1 MKLGILG
8 TGFIITDAL
17 EAISEVPEI
26 EKKAI
31 LARPKSKAKGEEF
44 AAKYGIGKVYT
55 DYEELLSSDE
65 IDTVYVGLIN
75 SVHFEY
81 TKKALLAGKDVILE
95 KPFTT
100 TVEETREL
108 VQTVKEQGR
117 YLFEAITNRHSKVY
131 ERMKQELPNIGRIR
145 LGMGNYSQYSSR
157 YDRYKQKD
165 VAPAFDPQAFG
176 GALNDLGIYNL
187 SLAVSLLGLP
197 KETRYDANVGFNGVD
212 ISGVATLR
220 YEDFI
225 VTLSVAKDS
234 DSPCYF
240 TVQGEDG
247 YLRIPGKPNEAERL
261 EIRVGDHYEEYVPE
275 PDKNRMVQEFRDFA
289 AMQSSGDRE
298 RMQAELDVTVRVM
311 ETLAAIRTNMNGVVE
326 TD

>member
-17 EAISEVPEI
+17 DAISEVPEI

-31 LARPKSKAKGEEF
+31 FARPKSKEKGEEF
-44 AAKYGIGKVYT
+44 AEKYGIEKVYT
-55 DYEELLSSDE
+55 DYDELLASDE

-75 SVHFEY
+75 SVHYEY

-100 TVEETREL
+100 TVEETKEL
-108 VQTVKEQGR
+108 AQIAKDNGR
-117 YLFEAITNRHSKVY
+117 FLFEAITNRHSKVY
-131 ERMKQELPNIGRIR
+131 DKIKEELPKIGRIR
-145 LGMGNYSQYSSR
+145 LAMGNYSQYSSR
-157 YDRYKQKD
+157 YERYKNKD
-165 VAPAFDPQAFG
+165 VAPAFDPEAFG

-187 SLAVSLLGLP
+187 SLTVSLLGVP
-197 KETRYDANVGFNGVD
+197 KELRYDANVGFNGVD
-212 ISGVATLR
+212 VSGVVTLR
-220 YEDFI
+220 YDDFI

-247 YLRIPGKPNEAERL
+247 YIRIPGKPNEAEQVD
-261 EIRVGDHYEEYVPE
+261 IMVGGKYEEYVPE

-289 AMQSSGDRE
+289 AMQAQGDKE
-298 RMQAELDVTVRVM
+298 RMYAELETTVRVM
-311 ETLAAIRTNMNGVVE
+311 ETLIGIRQNMH
-326 TD
+326 

>member
-1 MKLGILG
+1 MG

-17 EAISEVPEI
+17 DAISEVPEI

-31 LARPKSKAKGEEF
+31 FARPSSKAKGEEF
-44 AAKYGIGKVYT
+44 AEKYGIEKVYT
-55 DYEELLSSDE
+55 DYDELLKSDE

-100 TVEETREL
+100 TVEETKEL
-108 VQTVKEQGR
+108 AQLAKDEGR
-117 YLFEAITNRHSKVY
+117 FLFEAITNRHSKVY
-131 ERMKQELPNIGRIR
+131 DRIKEDLPKIGRIR
-145 LGMGNYSQYSSR
+145 LAMGNYSQYSSR
-157 YDRYKQKD
+157 YERYKNKD
-165 VAPAFDPQAFG
+165 VAPAFDPAAFG

-187 SLAVSLLGLP
+187 SLTVSLLGVP
-197 KETRYDANVGFNGVD
+197 KEVRYDANVGFNGVD
-212 ISGVATLR
+212 VSGVATLR
-220 YEDFI
+220 YDDFI

-247 YLRIPGKPNEAERL
+247 YIRIPGKPNEAEQVDIL
-261 EIRVGDHYEEYVPE
+261 IKGEYEEYVPK

-289 AMQSSGDRE
+289 AMQAGGDKE
-298 RMQAELDVTVRVM
+298 RMYAELDTTVEVM
-311 ETLAAIRTNMNGVVE
+311 ETLISIRGNMH
-326 TD
+326 

>member
-17 EAISEVPEI
+17 DAISEVPEI

-31 LARPKSKAKGEEF
+31 FARPKSKEKGEEF
-44 AAKYGIGKVYT
+44 AEKYGIEKVYT
-55 DYEELLSSDE
+55 DYDELLASDE

-75 SVHFEY
+75 SVHYEY

-100 TVEETREL
+100 TVEETKEL
-108 VQTVKEQGR
+108 AQIAKDNGR
-117 YLFEAITNRHSKVY
+117 FLFEAITNRHSKVY
-131 ERMKQELPNIGRIR
+131 DKIKEELPKIGRIR
-145 LGMGNYSQYSSR
+145 LAMGNYSQYSSR
-157 YDRYKQKD
+157 YERYKNKD
-165 VAPAFDPQAFG
+165 VAPAFDPEAFG

-187 SLAVSLLGLP
+187 SLTVSLLGVP
-197 KETRYDANVGFNGVD
+197 KELRYDANVGFNGVD
-212 ISGVATLR
+212 VSGVVTLR
-220 YEDFI
+220 YDDFI

-247 YLRIPGKPNEAERL
+247 YIRIPGKPNEAEQVD
-261 EIRVGDHYEEYVPE
+261 IMIGDKYEEYVPE

-289 AMQSSGDRE
+289 AMQAQDDKE
-298 RMQAELDVTVRVM
+298 RMYAELETTVRVM
-311 ETLAAIRTNMNGVVE
+311 ETLIGIRQNMH
-326 TD
+326 

>member
-17 EAISEVPEI
+17 DAISEVPEI

-31 LARPKSKAKGEEF
+31 FARPNSKAKGEEF
-44 AAKYGIGKVYT
+44 AEKYGIEKVYT
-55 DYEELLSSDE
+55 DYDELLKSDE

-75 SVHFEY
+75 SVHYEY

-100 TVEETREL
+100 TVEETKEL
-108 VQTVKEQGR
+108 AQIAKEKGR
-117 YLFEAITNRHSKVY
+117 FLFEAITNRHSKVFDKIK
-131 ERMKQELPNIGRIR
+131 EELPKIGRIR
-145 LGMGNYSQYSSR
+145 LAMGNYSQYSSR
-157 YDRYKQKD
+157 YERYKNKD
-165 VAPAFDPQAFG
+165 VAPAFDPEAFG

-187 SLAVSLLGLP
+187 SLTVSLLGVP
-197 KETRYDANVGFNGVD
+197 KDLRYDANIGFNGVD
-212 ISGVATLR
+212 VSGVVTLR
-220 YEDFI
+220 YDDFI

-247 YLRIPGKPNEAERL
+247 YIRIPGKPNEAEQVDMM
-261 EIRVGDHYEEYVPE
+261 IGGKYEEYVPQ

-289 AMQSSGDRE
+289 AMQAQDDKE
-298 RMQAELDVTVRVM
+298 RMYAELETTVRVM
-311 ETLAAIRTNMNGVVE
+311 ETLIGIRKNMH
-326 TD
+326 

>member
-17 EAISEVPEI
+17 DAISEVPEI

-31 LARPKSKAKGEEF
+31 FARPNSKAKGEEF
-44 AAKYGIGKVYT
+44 AEKYGIEKVYT
-55 DYEELLSSDE
+55 DYDELLKSDE

-75 SVHFEY
+75 SVHYEY

-100 TVEETREL
+100 TVEETKEL
-108 VQTVKEQGR
+108 AQIAKEKGR
-117 YLFEAITNRHSKVY
+117 FLFEAITNRHSKVFDKIK
-131 ERMKQELPNIGRIR
+131 EELPKIGRIR
-145 LGMGNYSQYSSR
+145 LAMGNYSQYSSR
-157 YDRYKQKD
+157 YERYKNKD
-165 VAPAFDPQAFG
+165 VAPAFDPEAFG

-187 SLAVSLLGLP
+187 SLTVSLLGVP
-197 KETRYDANVGFNGVD
+197 KDLRYDANIGFNGVD
-212 ISGVATLR
+212 VSGVVTLR
-220 YEDFI
+220 YDDFI

-247 YLRIPGKPNEAERL
+247 YIRIPGKPNEAEQVDMM
-261 EIRVGDHYEEYVPE
+261 IGGKYEEYMPQ

-289 AMQSSGDRE
+289 AMQAQDDKE
-298 RMQAELDVTVRVM
+298 RMYAELETTVRVM
-311 ETLAAIRTNMNGVVE
+311 ETLIGIRKNMH
-326 TD
+326 

>member
-17 EAISEVPEI
+17 DAISEVPEI

-31 LARPKSKAKGEEF
+31 FARPNSKAKGEEF
-44 AAKYGIGKVYT
+44 AEKYGIEKVYT
-55 DYEELLSSDE
+55 DYDELLKSDE

-75 SVHFEY
+75 SVHYEY

-100 TVEETREL
+100 TVEETKEL
-108 VQTVKEQGR
+108 AQIAKEEGR
-117 YLFEAITNRHSKVY
+117 FLFEAITNRHSKVFDKIK
-131 ERMKQELPNIGRIR
+131 EELPKIGRIR
-145 LGMGNYSQYSSR
+145 LAMGNYSQYSSR
-157 YDRYKQKD
+157 YERYKNKD
-165 VAPAFDPQAFG
+165 VAPAFDPEAFG

-187 SLAVSLLGLP
+187 SLTVSLLGVP
-197 KETRYDANVGFNGVD
+197 KDLRYDANIGFNGVD
-212 ISGVATLR
+212 VSGVVTLR
-220 YEDFI
+220 YDDFI

-247 YLRIPGKPNEAERL
+247 YIRIPGKPNEAEQVDMM
-261 EIRVGDHYEEYVPE
+261 IGGKYEEYVPQ

-289 AMQSSGDRE
+289 AMQAQDDKE
-298 RMQAELDVTVRVM
+298 RMYAELETTVRVM
-311 ETLAAIRTNMNGVVE
+311 ETLIGIRKNMH
-326 TD
+326 

>member
-17 EAISEVPEI
+17 DAISEVPEI

-31 LARPKSKAKGEEF
+31 FARPKSKEKGEEF
-44 AAKYGIGKVYT
+44 AEKYGIEKVYT
-55 DYEELLSSDE
+55 DYDELLASDE

-75 SVHFEY
+75 SVHYEY

-100 TVEETREL
+100 TVEETKEL
-108 VQTVKEQGR
+108 AQIAKDNGR
-117 YLFEAITNRHSKVY
+117 FLFEAITNRHSKVY
-131 ERMKQELPNIGRIR
+131 DKIKEELPKIGRIR
-145 LGMGNYSQYSSR
+145 LAMGNYSQYSSR
-157 YDRYKQKD
+157 YERYKNKD
-165 VAPAFDPQAFG
+165 VAPAFDPEAFG

-187 SLAVSLLGLP
+187 SLTVSLLGVP
-197 KETRYDANVGFNGVD
+197 KELRYDANVGFNGVD
-212 ISGVATLR
+212 VSGVVTLR
-220 YEDFI
+220 YDDFI

-247 YLRIPGKPNEAERL
+247 YIRIPGKPNEAEQVD
-261 EIRVGDHYEEYVPE
+261 IMIGDKYEEYVPE

-289 AMQSSGDRE
+289 AMQAQGDKE
-298 RMQAELDVTVRVM
+298 RMYAELETTVRVM
-311 ETLAAIRTNMNGVVE
+311 ETLIGIRQNMH
-326 TD
+326 

>member
-17 EAISEVPEI
+17 DAISEVPEI

-31 LARPKSKAKGEEF
+31 FARPNSKAKGEEF
-44 AAKYGIGKVYT
+44 AEKYGIEKVYT
-55 DYEELLSSDE
+55 DYDELLKSDE

-75 SVHFEY
+75 SVHYEY

-100 TVEETREL
+100 TVEETKEL
-108 VQTVKEQGR
+108 AQIAKEEGR
-117 YLFEAITNRHSKVY
+117 FLFEAITNRHSKVY
-131 ERMKQELPNIGRIR
+131 DKIKEELPKIGRIR
-145 LGMGNYSQYSSR
+145 LAMGNYSQYSSR
-157 YDRYKQKD
+157 YERYKNKD
-165 VAPAFDPQAFG
+165 VAPAFDPEAFG

-187 SLAVSLLGLP
+187 SLTVSLLGVP
-197 KETRYDANVGFNGVD
+197 KDLRYDANIGFNGVD
-212 ISGVATLR
+212 VSGVVTLR
-220 YEDFI
+220 YDDFI

-247 YLRIPGKPNEAERL
+247 YIRIPGKPNEAEQVDMM
-261 EIRVGDHYEEYVPE
+261 IGGKYEEYVPQ

-289 AMQSSGDRE
+289 AMQAQDDKE
-298 RMQAELDVTVRVM
+298 RMYAELETTVRVM
-311 ETLAAIRTNMNGVVE
+311 ETLIGIRKNMH
-326 TD
+326 

>member
-17 EAISEVPEI
+17 DAISEVPEI

-31 LARPKSKAKGEEF
+31 FARPKSKEKGEEF
-44 AAKYGIGKVYT
+44 AEKYGIEKVYT
-55 DYEELLSSDE
+55 DYDELLASDE

-75 SVHFEY
+75 SVHYEY

-100 TVEETREL
+100 TVEETKEL
-108 VQTVKEQGR
+108 AQIAKDNGR
-117 YLFEAITNRHSKVY
+117 FLFEAITNRHSKVY
-131 ERMKQELPNIGRIR
+131 DKIKEELPKIGRIR
-145 LGMGNYSQYSSR
+145 LARGNYSQYSSR
-157 YDRYKQKD
+157 YERYKNKD
-165 VAPAFDPQAFG
+165 VAPAFDPEAFG

-187 SLAVSLLGLP
+187 SLTVSLLGVP
-197 KETRYDANVGFNGVD
+197 KELRYDANVGFNGVD
-212 ISGVATLR
+212 VSGVVTLR
-220 YEDFI
+220 YDDFI

-247 YLRIPGKPNEAERL
+247 YIRIPGKPNEAEQVD
-261 EIRVGDHYEEYVPE
+261 IMIGDKYEEYVPE

-289 AMQSSGDRE
+289 AMQAQGDKE
-298 RMQAELDVTVRVM
+298 RMYAELETTVRVM
-311 ETLAAIRTNMNGVVE
+311 ETLIGIRQNMH
-326 TD
+326 